1 MNNKVLSLEKSIL
14 IRYTFN
20 GIMWLIVG
28 VLQFI
33 NYKPVEVIGGI
44 VLVIAATYTMIFN
57 FRKTDIEDEMAELHL
72 GKAHKFSLS
81 FLFLLMIIIYIVA
94 QVLESKVVI
103 SYISVFPFIFGI
115 SQILVGLLFYLYEK
129 VGD

>member
-1 MNNKVLSLEKSIL
+1 MNSKVLSLEKSIL
-14 IRYTFN
+14 IRHTLN
-20 GIMWLIVG
+20 GVIWLIAG
-28 VLQFI
+28 TLEFI
-33 NYKPVEVIGGI
+33 NYKPVKVIGGI
-44 VLVIAATYTMIFN
+44 VLVIAATYTIIFN

-72 GKAHKFSLS
+72 GKAYKFTLI
-81 FLFLLMIIIYIVA
+81 FLLLLMSIIYIVA

-115 SQILVGLLFYLYEK
+115 SQILVGVLFYLYEK